1 MTVTWKVGER
11 DLSYQAKIARVGAEI
26 VSTTGGVDV
35 YAVLEDS
42 LRPDLR
48 PGAFV
53 SVRVPDRE
61 YADVFVAPESSLYGE
76 NMLYVIADSRLAERR
91 IELLGHDGDHII
103 FRSAGEPVLADGDR
117 VVTTPLREAGVGVKV
132 IDRKVAD

>member
-1 MTVTWKVGER
+1 MSTLTSSEVRIER
-11 DLSYQAKIARVGAEI
+11 LRSEIAQLEARYDEVFPPG
-26 VSTTGGVDV
+26 V
-35 YAVLEDS
+35 YAVLEDG
-42 LRPDLR
+42 LRADLR

-53 SVRVPDRE
+53 AVRVPDRE
-61 YADVFVAPESSLYGE
+61 YADVFVAPESALYGDD
-76 NMLYVIADSRLAERR
+76 MLYVIADSRLADRR

-103 FRSAGEPVLADGDR
+103 FRSAGEPALVDGDR